1 MHLDESG
8 EVYAAAIVFIAF
20 VVALCAVGIAAAR
33 RR

>member
-8 EVYAAAIVFIAF
+8 EVYAFIITFIAF

>member
-1 MHLDESG
+1 MHLDETG
-8 EVYAAAIVFIAF
+8 EVYGFFISFAAL

>member
-1 MHLDESG
+1 MHLDETG
-8 EVYAAAIVFIAF
+8 EVYAFFICFIAL